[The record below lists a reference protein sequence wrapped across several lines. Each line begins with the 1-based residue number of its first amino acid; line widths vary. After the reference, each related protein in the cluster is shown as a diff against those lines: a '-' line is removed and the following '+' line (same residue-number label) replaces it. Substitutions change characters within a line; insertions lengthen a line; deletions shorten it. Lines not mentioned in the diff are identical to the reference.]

1 LGSFDPTGGD
11 LMPKYLLEVN
21 YTLDGI
27 KGLKAEGGSARVA
40 AVKEATEAAGG
51 KLEAMYFAFGE
62 FDVYV
67 IVDYPDNMTA
77 AGAALTVSASG
88 AAKVRTVVLVT
99 ANEIDDAAKAASTY
113 RPPGG

>member
-1 LGSFDPTGGD
+1 
-11 LMPKYLLEVN
+11 MPKYLLEVS
-21 YTLDGI
+21 YTLEGL
-27 KGLKAEGGSARVA
+27 KGLKYEGGSARVA

-62 FDVYV
+62 YDVYL

-99 ANEIDDAAKAASTY
+99 ATEIDDAAKAASTY